1 MIIVKLRKIWFLIS
15 AVFVITSV
23 VFIAVW
29 GLNFGI
35 DFTGGSLGEIRFH
48 DQRPEVPEL
57 RDTLAALD
65 LGDFNIQPTGDRDML
80 LRFQFLDDEKKLSI
94 FNELEAKYGQ
104 IEELRFDSIGP
115 IIGEELR
122 TKTIY
127 AVSLV
132 LLAIVVY
139 VAWAFRKVSKPI
151 ASWKYGMLTLV
162 ASFHDV
168 VIPVGVFALLG
179 RFFGAEINAP
189 FIAAL
194 LTILGYSVNDTIV
207 VFDRVRENLIKTEGT
222 FYEIVGRSIRQ
233 TFARSINTTLT
244 TLLVLL
250 AIYLFGGETIKDF
263 AFVLIIGVAVGA
275 YSSVFIASPLLVS
288 WEGFRKR
295 L

>member
-1 MIIVKLRKIWFLIS
+1 MAIVKLRKIWFLIS
-15 AVFVITSV
+15 AALVIASV
-23 VFIAVW
+23 VFIALW

-35 DFTGGSLGEIRFH
+35 DFTGGSLAEIKFIE
-48 DQRPEVPEL
+48 QRPEIPAV
-57 RDTLAALD
+57 RGALAEFE
-65 LGDFNIQPTGDRDML
+65 LGDINIQPSGDQDIIF
-80 LRFQFLDDEKKLSI
+80 RFQFLDEEQKTKVLEKLTAD
-94 FNELEAKYGQ
+94 FGQ
-104 IEELRFDSIGP
+104 IEELRFDNVGP
-115 IIGEELR
+115 IIGQELR

-127 AVSLV
+127 AVIFV

-151 ASWKYGMLTLV
+151 ASWKYGLLTLL

-168 VIPVGVFALLG
+168 IIPIGVFSLLG
-179 RFFGAEINAP
+179 KFMGTEINAP
-189 FIAAL
+189 FIAAV

-207 VFDRVRENLIKTEGT
+207 VFDRVRENLLKTEGT
-222 FYEIVGRSIRQ
+222 FFEIVGRSIRQ

-244 TLLVLL
+244 TLLALI

-263 AFVLIIGVAVGA
+263 ALVLIIGVAVGA

-295 L
+295 V